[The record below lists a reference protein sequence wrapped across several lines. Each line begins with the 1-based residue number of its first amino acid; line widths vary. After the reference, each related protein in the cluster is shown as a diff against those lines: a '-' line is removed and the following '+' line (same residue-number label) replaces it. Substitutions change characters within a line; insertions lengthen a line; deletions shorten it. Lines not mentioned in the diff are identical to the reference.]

1 MTQKRLFIIHG
12 YTATPQN
19 HWFNWLKAQAG
30 LLGMEVIVP
39 ALPNTTAPQES
50 EWVAELAR
58 QVGTVDENTWFVGH
72 SLGCIT
78 VLRFLSRQQ
87 HVAAGIIMVSG
98 FSEPVDRLPELDGFT
113 ATPLDNLQVIS
124 KIPHRAVIAS
134 LDDDIV
140 PADYSLRLSQ
150 QINAPLFGLPNGGHF
165 LDRQGFDT
173 LPLVADLLNQY
184 HRQEQNQ

>member
-1 MTQKRLFIIHG
+1 MLEHRHKNRQVTERIHDKN
-12 YTATPQN
+12 Q
-19 HWFNWLKAQAG
+19 
-30 LLGMEVIVP
+30 
-39 ALPNTTAPQES
+39 
-50 EWVAELAR
+50 

-87 HVAAGIIMVSG
+87 NAAAGIIMVSG
-98 FSEPVDRLPELDGFT
+98 FSEPVAQLPELDGFT
-113 ATPLDNLQVIS
+113 AAPLDNLEVIS

-140 PADYSLRLSQ
+140 PAIHTLRLSQ
-150 QINAPLFGLPNGGHF
+150 QINAPLFGLTESGHF

-173 LPLVADLLNQY
+173 LPLVADLLHQY
-184 HRQEQNQ
+184 HHQTQNR